1 MPLTIWSIL
10 EDSLTLILPTPSLL
24 RSGKLNFPLIHSRCV
39 SLFLPHRPHYHLLT
53 APTSPT
59 RLPLP
64 RPFTL
69 LLFPPLHLC
78 YHLFIPSYSKHN
90 LRLYPP
96 GPATSQFPTSPPRP
110 DRTCVLPPLLSL
122 IPEPPVTPPP
132 SSWLIIRRFI
142 FYCNTICLSINCSFY
157 WLRDNIDTLASKWS
171 SYHWACNKRI
181 EIQIFLESPAV
192 FVHNATSA
200 DFLYHC
206 DSSERK

>member
-1 MPLTIWSIL
+1 MYLC
-10 EDSLTLILPTPSLL
+10 
-24 RSGKLNFPLIHSRCV
+24 F
-39 SLFLPHRPHYHLLT
+39 YLT

-69 LLFPPLHLC
+69 LLFPPLHLG

-90 LRLYPP
+90 LRLSPP
-96 GPATSQFPTSPPRP
+96 GPATTQVHTSPPRP
-110 DRTCVLPPLLSL
+110 DRACVLPTPLPL

-132 SSWLIIRRFI
+132 SSWLLIRRFI
-142 FYCNTICLSINCSFY
+142 FYCNTICLSINCTL

-171 SYHWACNKRI
+171 SHHWARWACYKRI
-181 EIQIFLESPAV
+181 KIQIFLESPAV
-192 FVHNATSA
+192 FVHNATST